1 MRPQLRRWLIIIL
14 MWAAFGVLAYQ
25 AYQRGSRGLS
35 FYVGAGIITLALLG
49 LTRAIVR
56 IPGRKR

>member
-14 MWAAFGVLAYQ
+14 MWVAFGFLAFQ
-25 AYQRGSRGLS
+25 AYQKGSAGMP
-35 FYVGAGIITLALLG
+35 FFVGVGIIALALVW

-56 IPGRKR
+56 VSGRKR